1 MDHVHEAHAPG
12 DGHGHDHG
20 AGDYYLEQL
29 LTLFMCGAF
38 GLVAVLMSRSGM
50 LKIILAPEFHAWVLA
65 GGIVLLVFT
74 SIRAVALWAAT
85 GKTAHAHNHDHGHP
99 PHHEHGP
106 DCDHDHSHDPAPHA
120 HGHSH
125 DDGHSH
131 GNIFWR
137 LVVLAFPL
145 MLFFLGL
152 PNEGFSKE
160 WIDWKLGK
168 DQVVDA
174 ADVAAKG
181 GDVITFEFHDL
192 NAQSSDPDKR
202 AAYEGRTVRVKG
214 QLKKITD
221 RDFTLFKLKMNCCAA
236 DVVPLKA
243 QIKTSFA
250 TTFNDLDWVTAEG
263 VLQFV
268 EDKSKKQFIPV
279 IRVKDGKG
287 LQRAEA
293 EL

>member
-1 MDHVHEAHAPG
+1 MDHVHEPHAH
-12 DGHGHDHG
+12 GHGHAHDHG

-50 LKIILAPEFHAWVLA
+50 LKIILAPEFHSWVLA
-65 GGIVLLVFT
+65 GGVVLLAFT
-74 SIRAVALWAAT
+74 VIRAVALWAAT
-85 GKTAHAHNHDHGHP
+85 GKMTHEH
-99 PHHEHGP
+99 HHEHWP
-106 DCDHDHSHDPAPHA
+106 DCDHGHDDHHHDHAHHHHA

-125 DDGHSH
+125 DDGHAH

-160 WIDWKLGK
+160 WIDRKLGK
-168 DQVVDA
+168 DQQVEA

-181 GDVITFEFHDL
+181 GDVIPFEFHDL
-192 NAQSSDPDKR
+192 NALTLDADKR
-202 AAYEGRTVRVKG
+202 AAFEGRTVRVKG
-214 QLKKITD
+214 QLRKVTD
-221 RDFTLFKLKMNCCAA
+221 TQFTLFKLKMNCCAA
-236 DVVPLKA
+236 DTIPLKA
-243 QIKTSFA
+243 VIKTSFA
-250 TTFNDLDWVTAEG
+250 TTFNDHQWVSAEG

-268 EDKSKKQFIPV
+268 ESQDKRQFIPV
-279 IRVKDGKG
+279 IKVKDGQG
-287 LQRAEA
+287 LTPATPE
-293 EL
+293 